1 MKKAI
6 VLGAAMLLAGAAAFA
21 ADVKFSGRIR
31 VGYSFQFGDTDQ
43 TTLKKNP
50 EGRMNLTIAD
60 PDSLWTITFDAAQK
74 VSLDFDKKKANNDG
88 ETAGFS
94 DHYYRAKATIA
105 LDKALKGAGV
115 DLGDVSLKAFGG
127 YYDFYETKNAYNDNP
142 YSDNDVD
149 RMDLNVATQSAEA
162 SIVGATVGYG
172 KLVSVEAVSAPVSDS
187 GVGTAFAFTATSTP
201 VDGVQVGAGYGH
213 NVRLSK
219 GWASLTYN
227 DALSVSANADIA
239 KLIKNDKFSLGAAG
253 EFLYGFE
260 DSDDNLDAFFQVL
273 GRVNGGVEKVDG
285 YVEYG
290 FAKVDA
296 DGADPLHYMRAQA
309 NLNLVKGL
317 GLDVYYQDKD
327 LTNEKKEDDFEIG
340 AEAVYTFG
348 GVDYHLDVAYVAKK
362 DNDNFK
368 ITPWIQIA
376 F

>member
-31 VGYSFQFGDTDQ
+31 VGYNFQFGDTDK

-60 PDSLWTITFDAAQK
+60 PDSLWTITFDAA
-74 VSLDFDKKKANNDG
+74 SANENG
-88 ETAGFS
+88 GGFS

-149 RMDLNVATQSAEA
+149 RMELNVATQTAEA

-187 GVGTAFAFTATSTP
+187 GVGTAFAFTATSMP

-213 NVRLSK
+213 NVVLGK
-219 GWASLTYN
+219 GNKFGRKAYN
-227 DALSVSANADIA
+227 DAINASANVDIA
-239 KLIKNDKFSLGAAG
+239 KLIKNDKFSLAAAG
-253 EFLYGFE
+253 DFQFGFE
-260 DSDDNLDAFFQVL
+260 DKDDNQKQYIQAL
-273 GRVNGGVEKVDG
+273 GRVSGGVEKVDG
-285 YVEYG
+285 YVEY
-290 FAKVDA
+290 AYTTIDDLSPVDTYQ
-296 DGADPLHYMRAQA
+296 YMRAQV

-317 GLDVYYQDKD
+317 GLDVYYQDYD
-327 LTNEKKEDDFEIG
+327 LTNEAEKDDFEIG
-340 AEAVYTFG
+340 AESSYTFG
-348 GVDYHLDVAYVAKK
+348 GVTYHLDVAYLAEK

>member
-31 VGYSFQFGDTDQ
+31 VGYNFQFGDTDQ

-60 PDSLWTITFDAAQK
+60 SDSLWTITFDAANNATGEK
-74 VSLDFDKKKANNDG
+74 VG
-88 ETAGFS
+88 GFS

-127 YYDFYETKNAYNDNP
+127 YYDWYETKNAYNDNP

-149 RMDLNVATQSAEA
+149 RMELNVGTQTDAA
-162 SIVGATVGYG
+162 SIVGVTVGYG
-172 KLVSVEAVSAPVSDS
+172 KLVSVEAVSAPYGKD
-187 GVGTAFAFTATSTP
+187 GDGLKPAFAFTATSTP

-213 NVRLSK
+213 NVVLGK
-219 GWASLTYN
+219 GNKFGRKAYN
-227 DALSVSANADIA
+227 DAINASANVDIA
-239 KLIKNDKFSLGAAG
+239 KLIKNDKFSLAAAG
-253 EFLYGFE
+253 DFQFGFE
-260 DSDDNLDAFFQVL
+260 DKDDNQKQYIQAL
-273 GRVNGGVEKVDG
+273 GRVSGGVEKVDG
-285 YVEYG
+285 YVEY
-290 FAKVDA
+290 AYTTIDDLSPVDTYQ
-296 DGADPLHYMRAQA
+296 YMRAQV
-309 NLNLVKGL
+309 NLNMVKGL
-317 GLDVYYQDKD
+317 GLDVYYQDYD

-348 GVDYHLDVAYVAKK
+348 GVDYHLDVAYKAKK

>member
-31 VGYSFQFGDTDQ
+31 VGYTFQFGDTDQ

-60 PDSLWTITFDAAQK
+60 PDSLWTITFDAAK
-74 VSLDFDKKKANNDG
+74 NGST
-88 ETAGFS
+88 ETGGFS

-172 KLVSVEAVSAPVSDS
+172 KLVSVEAVSAPVSNS

-219 GWASLTYN
+219 GWANLTYN

>member
-31 VGYSFQFGDTDQ
+31 VGYTFQFGDTDK

-60 PDSLWTITFDAAQK
+60 PDSLWTITFDAA
-74 VSLDFDKKKANNDG
+74 SNNENG
-88 ETAGFS
+88 GGFS

-127 YYDFYETKNAYNDNP
+127 YYDYYETKNVYDDGT
-142 YSDNDVD
+142 YSDNDLD
-149 RMDLNVATQSAEA
+149 RMDLNVATQSKEA

-187 GVGTAFAFTATSTP
+187 GVGTSFAFTATSKP

-213 NVRLSK
+213 NVRLVK
-219 GWASLTYN
+219 GWDNVGLTYN

-273 GRVNGGVEKVDG
+273 GRVNGGVEMVDG

-296 DGADPLHYMRAQA
+296 DGADPVHYMRVQA
-309 NLNLVKGL
+309 NLNMVKGL
-317 GLDVYYQDKD
+317 GLDVYYQDYD
-327 LTNEKKEDDFEIG
+327 LTNEADNDDFEIG
-340 AEAVYTFG
+340 AESSYTFG
-348 GVDYHLDVAYVAKK
+348 GVTYHLDVAYLAEK

>member
-31 VGYSFQFGDTDQ
+31 VGYNFQFGDTDK

-60 PDSLWTITFDAAQK
+60 PDSLWTITFDAAK
-74 VSLDFDKKKANNDG
+74 TTTVTSGKTG

-149 RMDLNVATQSAEA
+149 RMELNVATQSAEA

-296 DGADPLHYMRAQA
+296 DGADPAHYMRAQA

-317 GLDVYYQDKD
+317 GLDVYYQDYD
-327 LTNEKKEDDFEIG
+327 LTNENEKDDFEVG
-340 AEAVYTFG
+340 AESSYTFG
-348 GVDYHLDVAYVAKK
+348 GVTYHLDVAYLAEK
-362 DNDNFK
+362 DDNNVK
-368 ITPWIQIA
+368 ITPWVQIA

>member
-31 VGYSFQFGDTDQ
+31 VGYNFQFGDTDE

-60 PDSLWTITFDAAQK
+60 SDSLWTITFDAA
-74 VSLDFDKKKANNDG
+74 SANENG
-88 ETAGFS
+88 GGFS

-127 YYDFYETKNAYNDNP
+127 YYDWYETKNVYNDNP

-149 RMDLNVATQSAEA
+149 RMDLNVDTQTAEA

-172 KLVSVEAVSAPVSDS
+172 KLVSVEAVSAPVSNS

-219 GWASLTYN
+219 GWAKLTYN

-296 DGADPLHYMRAQA
+296 SGADPVHYMRAQA

-317 GLDVYYQDKD
+317 GLDVYYQDYD

-348 GVDYHLDVAYVAKK
+348 GVDYHLDVAYAAKK
-362 DNDNFK
+362 DDNNVK
-368 ITPWIQIA
+368 ITPWVQIA

>member
-31 VGYSFQFGDTDQ
+31 VGYNFQFGDTDQ

-60 PDSLWTITFDAAQK
+60 PDSLWTITFDASK
-74 VSLDFDKKKANNDG
+74 TG
-88 ETAGFS
+88 TTETGGFS

-127 YYDFYETKNAYNDNP
+127 YYDWYETKNVYDDNT

-149 RMDLNVATQSAEA
+149 RMELNVATQSAEA

-187 GVGTAFAFTATSTP
+187 GVGSAFAFTATSTP
-201 VDGVQVGAGYGH
+201 VDGVKVGVGYGH
-213 NVRLSK
+213 NVVFGK
-219 GWASLTYN
+219 GNYFGRQTYN
-227 DALSVSANADIA
+227 NGLNASANVDIA
-239 KLIKNDKFSLGAAG
+239 KLIKNDKFSLAAAG
-253 EFLYGFE
+253 DFQFGFE
-260 DSDDNLDAFFQVL
+260 DKDEGQYQYIQAL
-273 GRVNGGVEKVDG
+273 GRVSGGVEMVDG
-285 YVEYG
+285 YVEY
-290 FAKVDA
+290 AYTSIDNDSLAVDKA
-296 DGADPLHYMRAQA
+296 QYMRVQA
-309 NLNLVKGL
+309 NLNMVKGL
-317 GLDVYYQDKD
+317 GLDVYYQDYD
-327 LTNEKKEDDFEIG
+327 LTNEADNDDFEIG
-340 AEAVYTFG
+340 AESSYTFG
-348 GVDYHLDVAYVAKK
+348 GVTYHLDVAYLAEK

>member
-31 VGYSFQFGDTDQ
+31 VGYNFQFGDTDQ

-60 PDSLWTITFDAAQK
+60 SDSLWTITFDAANNATGEK
-74 VSLDFDKKKANNDG
+74 VG
-88 ETAGFS
+88 GFS

-149 RMDLNVATQSAEA
+149 RMELNVGTQSAEA

-219 GWASLTYN
+219 GWAKLTYN

-239 KLIKNDKFSLGAAG
+239 KLIKNDKFSLAAAG
-253 EFLYGFE
+253 DFQFGFE
-260 DSDDNLDAFFQVL
+260 DKDDNQKQYIQAL
-273 GRVNGGVEKVDG
+273 GRVSGGVEKVDG

-290 FAKVDA
+290 FAKLDA

-317 GLDVYYQDKD
+317 GLDVYYQDYD

-348 GVDYHLDVAYVAKK
+348 GVDYHLDVAYKAKK
-362 DNDNFK
+362 DDDNFV